1 MKSETPEDA
10 FEVLLFLVVGVLV
23 LLAVALRVVLRPE
36 VAIPGTADL
45 WIKWSLFA
53 ATMFL
58 FACTIA
64 ADEDTVIFFGAL

>member
-1 MKSETPEDA
+1 MKSETLEEE
-10 FEVLLFLVVGVLV
+10 FEARLLMVVGVLV